1 MSQRT
6 NTFYYVS
13 AMRFTS
19 ATNLSPEDLTGN
31 HIDIGDERFLEI
43 VGRGRKRHSVRIL
56 NSLNGEDTI
65 VIVK

>member
-1 MSQRT
+1 MSQHT
-6 NTFYYVS
+6 NTLYYIS
-13 AMRFTS
+13 ALRFIS
-19 ATNLSPEDLTGN
+19 ATNLSLEDLTGN

-43 VGRGRKRHSVRIL
+43 LGRGRKRHSVRTL